1 MFNICKKYLSL
12 TLLWLILLSVNSI
25 ANANT
30 IVRHTISA
38 SGGQITAGGNTLNF
52 LIGQPIV
59 STDYSQLLTFGFFS
73 GLDIVISA
81 TPVDVETVIDTTSP
95 CPDKPFDVTFKIA
108 ASADQPIDGV
118 QLFLKFDPAILKVD
132 KITNGTAMDFILR
145 QDMGNN
151 YINFVAAAWNN
162 APQTSA
168 FNLMTVTFTP
178 LQKTAGTVL
187 QVDANNSNLQS
198 QGIYLPLNANETTLA
213 VGDCLKCRV
222 TLQGRP
228 AKPHQTW
235 ITQLAIHTKQIDQIT
250 TDNRGLCYLPTSV
263 SPGNNSFCAK
273 GKTTL
278 ANKIGPPI
286 DGTQFRIDL
295 GTLYEGDANNDNKI
309 NFDDVALFRKTL
321 NKCAGNA
328 DYNAN
333 ADFNQDGCVNNQ
345 DKETA
350 FGDGSGKDS
359 NFGRP
364 SACALDPATNTL
376 RKGQRGGRRS
386 VTLTTSEIPAGLK
399 VSDTF
404 EMAIQ
409 VNADEAQA
417 VDGTAAYLNF
427 DPESLQ
433 VNELIAGEQFDFV
446 LQSDFNNDKGEINFA
461 ASSWETDFPQGNFTL
476 VTVKFTLVKP
486 GGGKTITFNT
496 SGDRQTAAV
505 SDGQPVTDT
514 ENVGEVVVE
523 ELILP
528 EVPGEEAILDGLP
541 DPNESSDGIENPNTE
556 GLPDPDDNNDG
567 IENPITDGLP
577 GFENEEDDEEEEK
590 TYQVSGQ
597 LLDKSDNPL
606 IGVTIQ
612 IGDKTVVT
620 DDNGAW
626 KISELAAGEYTVKA
640 SKDGYTFE
648 TSQINLSGEQ
658 TVQQVSLVV
667 LIAPKTHKASGIIKN
682 RQGQPIAGVVVKIG
696 EQTQTTD
703 ANGYW
708 EFADLL
714 EGDYTVIA
722 SKNGYHVS
730 TENVAIGND
739 QDATVKFI
747 LDSVLAVKV
756 VAPRIAKQGENVTYA
771 IIVTNQG
778 EGTATGVNLAVV
790 LPANTQLVNIKALDV
805 GSCDANNLTCDLGNL
820 NSGASANVEVV
831 VSNHQAETLLNT
843 VTVTA
848 QEYPTEVKTTRTNV
862 IPYLSVNI
870 TDSPDPIPMLNM
882 LYYTLTVELSEYAP
896 SNATGVTLVS
906 TLPQGVEL
914 KSIRTDDGV
923 CDSNASQQIT
933 CQLNELSVANA
944 AKVEIEVTLI
954 DGGLLLLTHE
964 ATVTANE
971 YAAHQDRERTR
982 IFIPEEIQV
991 DIVMV
996 IDVTGSMQ
1004 DEINGV
1010 IGALQAFIEKIDSSQ
1025 SPLMA
1030 LIIFGDEVKVAAFT
1044 RDLEILRNAVTN
1056 LTANGGGTCHEA
1068 SIEALSVALRH
1079 IKNGGDIL
1087 FSTDASPY
1095 PDADVEGVVQLLKE
1109 KAVKFNALITG
1120 DCTMKESWNTLP

>member
-1 MFNICKKYLSL
+1 MYDPISKII
-12 TLLWLILLSVNSI
+12 TI
-25 ANANT
+25 A
-30 IVRHTISA
+30 
-38 SGGQITAGGNTLNF
+38 
-52 LIGQPIV
+52 
-59 STDYSQLLTFGFFS
+59 
-73 GLDIVISA
+73 
-81 TPVDVETVIDTTSP
+81 E
-95 CPDKPFDVTFKIA
+95 
-108 ASADQPIDGV
+108 
-118 QLFLKFDPAILKVD
+118 KV
-132 KITNGTAMDFILR
+132 
-145 QDMGNN
+145 
-151 YINFVAAAWNN
+151 
-162 APQTSA
+162 
-168 FNLMTVTFTP
+168 
-178 LQKTAGTVL
+178 
-187 QVDANNSNLQS
+187 
-198 QGIYLPLNANETTLA
+198 
-213 VGDCLKCRV
+213 
-222 TLQGRP
+222 
-228 AKPHQTW
+228 
-235 ITQLAIHTKQIDQIT
+235 
-250 TDNRGLCYLPTSV
+250 
-263 SPGNNSFCAK
+263 
-273 GKTTL
+273 
-278 ANKIGPPI
+278 GPPI
-286 DGTQFRIDL
+286 DGTKWAISL
-295 GTLYEGDANNDNKI
+295 GTFYEGDANNDNKI
-309 NFDDVALFRKTL
+309 NFDDVFLFRKSL
-321 NKCAGNA
+321 NKCAGDA

-350 FGDGSGKDS
+350 FGDGSGKDT

-386 VTLTTSEIPAGLK
+386 VTLTTSEIPAGLM
-399 VSDTF
+399 VGSTF

-417 VDGTAAYLNF
+417 VDGTAVYLNF

-433 VNELIAGEQFDFV
+433 VNELIAGEKFDFV
-446 LQSDFNNDKGEINFA
+446 LQSDFDNDKGEINFA
-461 ASSWETDFPQGNFTL
+461 ASSWETDFPKGNFTL

-496 SGDRQTAAV
+496 TGDRQTAAV
-505 SDGQPVTDT
+505 SDGQPVMDT

-528 EVPGEEAILDGLP
+528 EVPGEEAIMDGLP
-541 DPNESSDGIENPNTE
+541 DPNESSDGIENPITD
-556 GLPDPDDNNDG
+556 GLPDPNDDSDG
-567 IENPITDGLP
+567 IVDPITDGLP
-577 GFENEEDDEEEEK
+577 GFENEENK

-597 LLDKSDNPL
+597 LLDKSNNP
-606 IGVTIQ
+606 IVGATIQ
-612 IGDKTVVT
+612 IGEQTVVT
-620 DDNGAW
+620 NDSGAW
-626 KISELAAGEYTVKA
+626 EISELAAGEYTVKA
-640 SKDGYTFE
+640 SKYGYTFE

-667 LIAPKTHKASGIIKN
+667 LMAPKTHKASGIIKN
-682 RQGQPIAGVVVKIG
+682 RQGLPIAGVVVKIG

-756 VAPRIAKQGENVTYA
+756 VAAPRIAKQGENVTYT
-771 IIVTNQG
+771 ITVTNQG
-778 EGTATGVNLAVV
+778 EGTATGVNLAEV

-848 QEYPTEVKTTRTNV
+848 QEYPTEVKTTRTKV
-862 IPYLSVNI
+862 IPYLSVSI
-870 TDSPDPIPMLNM
+870 TDSPDPVPMLNV
-882 LYYTLTVELSEYAP
+882 LHYTLTVELSEYAP
-896 SNATGVTLVS
+896 GDATGVTLVS
-906 TLPQGVEL
+906 TLPQGVEFD
-914 KSIRTDDGV
+914 SIHSDEGV
-923 CDSNASQQIT
+923 CDTNALPQIT
-933 CQLNELSVANA
+933 CQLNDLSIASA
-944 AKVEIEVTLI
+944 DSLSRATVEIEVKLI
-954 DGGLLLLTHE
+954 DAGLLLLTHE

-991 DIVMV
+991 DIAMV

-1004 DEINGV
+1004 EEINGV
-1010 IGALQAFIEKIDSSQ
+1010 IDALQTFIDKKEEGSQ

-1044 RDLEILRNAVTN
+1044 RDLEVLRDVVSK

-1068 SIEALSVALRH
+1068 SVEALSVALRH
-1079 IKNGGDIL
+1079 TKNGGDIL

-1120 DCTMKESWNTLP
+1120 DCTMKESWNTLPQ